1 MHPRAPLFLLRFA
14 FFSFLALFGAACTS
28 PRVASKTAAMSDDPG
43 GASDG
48 ASDPGD
54 TLGPDDPSDIDDAEP
69 PPGDDGADDP
79 STDADPAVG
88 DPSADGD
95 DEASADAAALP
106 PFDAG
111 EGGTCETPPGAGDL
125 VIDEL
130 MIASVAGTGDHGEW
144 LEVSSRL
151 GCALDLRGLRGT
163 APSGSKVQ
171 TFTVADD
178 LWIPAYGA
186 FVVAD
191 SSIGAI
197 NHDVPGVVVVWAGQ
211 PGDVLRNAGATV
223 TIEYDDVLV
232 DTVTYPS
239 MTLTDGVSLAFPPDC
254 PASARTDWTK
264 WQLSNASWFPG
275 FRGTPGAPN
284 VDVRC
289 P

>member
-1 MHPRAPLFLLRFA
+1 M
-14 FFSFLALFGAACTS
+14 
-28 PRVASKTAAMSDDPG
+28 
-43 GASDG
+43 
-48 ASDPGD
+48 
-54 TLGPDDPSDIDDAEP
+54 PDDPSGDDSAGDLGDGPAAGDPSTGDEMEP
-69 PPGDDGADDP
+69 PPTDDGTDADTTADGNSIDGDPTIDGADE
-79 STDADPAVG
+79 T
-88 DPSADGD
+88 
-95 DEASADAAALP
+95 SADAALLP

-111 EGGTCETPPGAGDL
+111 EGGACEAPPGAGDL

-151 GCALDLRGLRGT
+151 DCALDLRGLRGT

-171 TFTVADD
+171 TFVVADD
-178 LWIPAYGA
+178 LWIPARGA

-191 SSIGAI
+191 SSIAAI
-197 NHDVPGVVVVWAGQ
+197 NHDLPGIVVVWAGQ

-223 TIEYDDVLV
+223 TLSFDDVLV

-239 MTLTDGVSLAFPPDC
+239 MTLTDGASLAFPPDC

-264 WQLSNASWFPG
+264 WQLSNDSWFPA

-284 VDVRC
+284 DDVRC

>member
-1 MHPRAPLFLLRFA
+1 MHTRMLLFSLRLASFSLLAVFA
-14 FFSFLALFGAACTS
+14 TACTS
-28 PRVASKTAAMSDDPG
+28 PRVASKTAAMSDDPS

-48 ASDPGD
+48 AGDPGD
-54 TLGPDDPSDIDDAEP
+54 GIGPDDPSNVDDAEP
-69 PPGDDGADDP
+69 PSSGDDGAGDP
-79 STDADPAVG
+79 TTDADLVEG
-88 DPSADGD
+88 DPSDDADEGSV
-95 DEASADAAALP
+95 EAALLP

-111 EGGTCETPPGAGDL
+111 EGGVCETPPGAGDL

-191 SSIGAI
+191 SSIAAI
-197 NHDVPGVVVVWAGQ
+197 NHDLPGVVVVWAGQ

-223 TIEYDDVLV
+223 TLEYDDVLV

-254 PASARTDWTK
+254 AANARADWTK

-284 VDVRC
+284 DDVRC